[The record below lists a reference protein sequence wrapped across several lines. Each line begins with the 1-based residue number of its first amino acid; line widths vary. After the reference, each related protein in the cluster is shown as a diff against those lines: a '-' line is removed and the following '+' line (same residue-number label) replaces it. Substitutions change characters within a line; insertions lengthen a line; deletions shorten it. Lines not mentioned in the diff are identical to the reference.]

1 MTEINFNGDIIYN
14 KYLNLN
20 ELENEKI
27 VNNLQKLNSI
37 EGTISSKDK
46 LIKQI
51 REDSD
56 KQTKILYN
64 ILFISSALIIS
75 GLIIK
80 FLPSYKTYLI
90 LLWIILGFYLMYDY
104 NIFYLKDLFSK
115 QKVEDITVSS
125 INQAYDNLDKYF
137 GKTRETDYDKW
148 VDGNCNCKNNDN
160 NNNTDEEY
168 VLSEIKVP
176 LKSGYY
182 YYDGSAPKQ
191 LLDPLPT
198 DELEDK
204 IYYPDYDKRVE
215 PRFNNHD
222 YNNVSP
228 VLVGSQT
235 YTNNL

>member
-1 MTEINFNGDIIYN
+1 MGGSYNGDIIYN

-27 VNNLQKLNSI
+27 INNLQKLNNI

-51 REDSD
+51 RDDSE
-56 KQTKILYN
+56 KQSKILYN
-64 ILFISSALIIS
+64 ILYISSGLIIS
-75 GLIIK
+75 GLIIN
-80 FLPSYKTYLI
+80 FLSKYKYYLI
-90 LLWIILGFYLMYDY
+90 FLWIILGIYLMYDY
-104 NIFYLKDLFSK
+104 NVFYFKDLFEK
-115 QKVEDITVSS
+115 KKMEDIEEKVV
-125 INQAYDNLDKYF
+125 NQVYDNLDKYF

-148 VDGNCNCKNNDN
+148 VDGNCDCNNNNN
-160 NNNTDEEY
+160 NNNTEEEY
-168 VLSEIKVP
+168 VLSETTVP
-176 LKSGYY
+176 LTSGYY

-215 PRFNNHD
+215 SRFNNYDSNH
-222 YNNVSP
+222 NNKP
-228 VLVGSQT
+228 VLVGTQT